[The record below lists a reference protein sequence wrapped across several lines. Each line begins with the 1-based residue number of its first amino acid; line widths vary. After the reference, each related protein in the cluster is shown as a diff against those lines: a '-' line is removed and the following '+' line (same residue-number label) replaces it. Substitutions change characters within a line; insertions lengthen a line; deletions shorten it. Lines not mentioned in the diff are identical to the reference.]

1 MPILDGYSYRCY
13 MKEMQYR
20 IPKYVHGIV
29 CHFSVLS
36 YSFQD
41 LLKSLDVNW
50 YLWLS
55 HISRDIS
62 GICGFTS
69 IYSAELTE
77 FMSLFTSLPT
87 LPLDISL
94 FVSGVVSEG
103 GSYIN

>member
-1 MPILDGYSYRCY
+1 
-13 MKEMQYR
+13 MKEIQYK

-41 LLKSLDVNW
+41 LFKSLDVGTCG
-50 YLWLS
+50 YLTYPE
-55 HISRDIS
+55 ISRV
-62 GICGFTS
+62 CGFTS
-69 IYSAELTE
+69 IYSAALTE

-87 LPLDISL
+87 FPLDISL

-103 GSYIN
+103 GSYNN

>member
-41 LLKSLDVNW
+41 LLKSLDV
-50 YLWLS
+50 
-55 HISRDIS
+55 
-62 GICGFTS
+62 GICG
-69 IYSAELTE
+69 YLTYPE
-77 FMSLFTSLPT
+77 
-87 LPLDISL
+87 ISR
-94 FVSGVVSEG
+94 VSVVSQV
-103 GSYIN
+103 STRQH